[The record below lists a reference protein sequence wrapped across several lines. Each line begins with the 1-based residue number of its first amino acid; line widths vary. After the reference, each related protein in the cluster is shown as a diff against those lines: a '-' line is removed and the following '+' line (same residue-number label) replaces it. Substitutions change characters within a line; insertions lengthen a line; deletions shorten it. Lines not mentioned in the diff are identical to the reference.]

1 MTPIKSLDELIERL
15 KGNGIK
21 SRVAVVLAQDENT
34 LGAISEAVD
43 NGLVEAFMIGDEQK
57 IVDKSKAEGIDPSKF
72 TIINISNDIAAAQEA
87 VRMARNNEVDMVM
100 KGLINT
106 DKFLKAVLD
115 KEKGLMLPGAVM
127 SYVCALQIPAYRKL
141 LFISDPAVIPF
152 PTLQQK
158 VAMVGYS
165 VKMANR
171 FGIENPKVALISA
184 VEKPTESMPN
194 TLVDATICQM
204 AKRGQLP
211 ACTIDGPLDVF
222 LACDPKS
229 VEIKGIPTPVDGDAD
244 VLIFPSIE
252 ACNSFYKGLMLF
264 AGAELG
270 GFIQGTSKPV
280 IVMSRSESAKS
291 KLYCI
296 ATASLMAQSNL

>member
-1 MTPIKSLDELIERL
+1 MNPIKSLDELVARL
-15 KGNGIK
+15 QARGQK

-34 LGAISEAVD
+34 LGAVAEAVD
-43 NGLVEAFMIGDEQK
+43 LGLIEAFMIGDARLIRERSESEG
-57 IVDKSKAEGIDPSKF
+57 VDHRKF
-72 TIINISNDIAAAQEA
+72 TIIDIANDVLAAQEA
-87 VRMARNNEVDMVM
+87 VRMARENEVDMVM
-100 KGLINT
+100 KGLIGT

-115 KEKGLMLPGAVM
+115 KERGLMIPGAVM
-127 SYVCALQIPAYRKL
+127 SYVCALEVPAYRKL

-158 VAMVGYS
+158 VAMVVYA
-165 VKMANR
+165 VRMANR
-171 FGIENPKVALISA
+171 FGIEKPKVALVSA
-184 VEKPTESMPN
+184 VEKPNESIPN

-204 AKRGQLP
+204 GNRGQLP
-211 ACTIDGPLDVF
+211 SCTIDGPLDIF

-229 VEIKGIPTPVDGDAD
+229 VEIKGVPTPVGGDAD

-264 AGAELG
+264 AGGELG
-270 GFIQGTSKPV
+270 GFIQGTTKPV

-296 ATASLMAQSNL
+296 ATASLMACQA